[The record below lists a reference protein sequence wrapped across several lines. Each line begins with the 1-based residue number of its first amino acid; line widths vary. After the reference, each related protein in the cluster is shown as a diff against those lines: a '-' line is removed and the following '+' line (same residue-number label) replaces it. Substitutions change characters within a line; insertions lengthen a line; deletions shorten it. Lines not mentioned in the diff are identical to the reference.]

1 MTRKWTIGDRK
12 EHVKSVCSVF
22 PLHFS
27 FFTCQTR
34 VLYRDVLHLKNI
46 SLFVKVNSE
55 HRVDNIN
62 SKALA
67 SEWKVG
73 SGE

>member
-1 MTRKWTIGDRK
+1 M
-12 EHVKSVCSVF
+12 
-22 PLHFS
+22 
-27 FFTCQTR
+27 
-34 VLYRDVLHLKNI
+34 LHLKNI
-46 SLFVKVNSE
+46 SLFVKANSE

>member
-12 EHVKSVCSVF
+12 EHIKSVCSVF

-27 FFTCQTR
+27 FLTCQTR
-34 VLYRDVLHLKNI
+34 ALYRDVLHLKNI
-46 SLFVKVNSE
+46 SLLVKVNSE

-62 SKALA
+62 AKTLVI
-67 SEWKVG
+67 EWIVQG
-73 SGE
+73 